1 MVKGYYRPRDA
12 AEALSLLG
20 SKPGS
25 TALGGGTQLLSG
37 EYRHLDLELVSLE
50 GLLPRS
56 VARSGER
63 LSIGAGATFQDLADA
78 PGLPEPLKAAVLG
91 MVDRNVR
98 NRATVGGNLGADKSC
113 SSLLP
118 LLLALDADIELLDGR
133 KLRLEKWLD
142 LAAGPEGRGIV
153 ATVTIPLAPGVL
165 AGYARWSRT
174 ACDLSV
180 LGVGLAFR
188 LEKGLVRNLRLVL
201 GGMGP
206 RARRF
211 PSLEALY
218 EGRALPGRDAI
229 EAAAGPLLEPLGDV
243 RAGAEFKRLRASVL
257 VADALLGAKDISK
270 EVLP

>member
-113 SSLLP
+113 SSLIP
-118 LLLALDADIELLDGR
+118 LLLVLEADLLLLDGR
-133 KLRLEKWLD
+133 SMSLEAWLERDRGPRDRGTIARVELD
-142 LAAGPEGRGIV
+142 LSNPRSV
-153 ATVTIPLAPGVL
+153 
-165 AGYARWSRT
+165 GYARYSRL
-174 ACDLSV
+174 ACDISV
-180 LGVGLAFR
+180 LACAAAFVEDSGGVG
-188 LEKGLVRNLRLVL
+188 KLRLVL
-201 GGMGP
+201 GGVGP
-206 RARRF
+206 RSRRY
-211 PSLEALY
+211 PSLETLF
-218 EGRALPGRDAI
+218 EGRRLPGRDEI
-229 EAAAGPLLEPLGDV
+229 EAAVAPLLSPIDDQ
-243 RAGAEFKRLRASVL
+243 RASAEFKRLRCSTL
-257 VADALLGAKDISK
+257 VAEALLGATAVP
-270 EVLP
+270 EVSP